1 MGVPGERR
9 GPKHAAVV
17 IGAITFLISIGLTAA
32 LLALD
37 LSNDER
43 RVGRQLDLA
52 GQNMVEVLHQEINS
66 REVGLINLSAQPR
79 RPGVSYTQRLSPM
92 FVWPEVTAVGHV
104 GTDGGTVEWFGSS
117 TGDLPLSIEEE
128 IAVDPDTAQRAD
140 FTAHIAR
147 GDYLVLANPT
157 GTEGG
162 RAWDLIAIDM
172 VEGANAAVPE
182 SLHDQLQWSIRA
194 VPAGETLKSSERK
207 LHREYLILDEST
219 IWLFEF
225 RWTSEALA
233 DMGVGVDRV
242 WAAIGIGLSTILAL
256 FATYLVNRR
265 HVQVELEASRSMLE
279 QKDLL
284 LLALSHQLRTPLTA
298 VIGFLGIAL
307 DDVQDLPETQRRE
320 LLDLAKD
327 QAEDAAEIVEDMVVA
342 ARINDDNLVLLPK
355 PIVVGPI
362 IDAVFRATQ
371 GVEETLELAG
381 GGPDVIVYADPLRI
395 RQLIRNIFDEGREG
409 GARKWRV
416 VITPSETAVDVAF
429 IADFEIPERPTM
441 ATLSADM
448 VASPK
453 ALVAIQPHLITATR
467 LAEVMGGGITA
478 VSVGGAAAIHVL
490 LPRTYFAAEP
500 RGSARVDRTLAV

>member
-9 GPKHAAVV
+9 GPRYAAVA
-17 IGAITFLISIGLTAA
+17 IGVITFAISLGLTAA

-37 LSNDER
+37 LSNAER
-43 RVGRQLDLA
+43 RAGRQLDLA
-52 GQNMVEVLHQEINS
+52 GQNMVETLHRNINS
-66 REVGLINLSAQPR
+66 REQGLISLSTQPR
-79 RPGVSYTQRLSPM
+79 LPGMSYSQRLSPLLI
-92 FVWPEVTAVGHV
+92 WPEVSAVGHL
-104 GTDGGTVEWFGSS
+104 GTDGGTVQWFGRNRP
-117 TGDLPLSIEEE
+117 DLPESIGEP
-128 IAVDPDTAQRAD
+128 IAGDPDTSQPAD
-140 FTAHIAR
+140 LTVRSTH
-147 GDYLVLANPT
+147 GDHLVLANPT
-157 GTEGG
+157 GVEGR
-162 RAWDLIAIDM
+162 RAWDLIAVDM
-172 VEGANAAVPE
+172 IEGAHAIVPE
-182 SLHDQLQWSIRA
+182 ALEDQLDWSIRA
-194 VPAGETLKSSERK
+194 VPAGEVLKSSERK
-207 LHREYLILDEST
+207 LHREYLILDEGAT
-219 IWLFEF
+219 WLFEF
-225 RWTSEALA
+225 RWTPEALA
-233 DMGVGVDRV
+233 GMGVGIDRV
-242 WAAIGIGLSTILAL
+242 WAAVGIGLSAILAL
-256 FATYLVNRR
+256 FASHLVHRR

-284 LLALSHQLRTPLTA
+284 LLALSHQIRTPLTA

-307 DDVQDLPETQRRE
+307 DDEHQLPDVQRRE

-381 GGPDVIVYADPLRI
+381 GGSDVIVYADPLRI

-409 GARKWRV
+409 GARRWRV
-416 VITPSETAVDVAF
+416 VITPSETAVDIAF

-500 RGSARVDRTLAV
+500 KGSARVDRTLAV